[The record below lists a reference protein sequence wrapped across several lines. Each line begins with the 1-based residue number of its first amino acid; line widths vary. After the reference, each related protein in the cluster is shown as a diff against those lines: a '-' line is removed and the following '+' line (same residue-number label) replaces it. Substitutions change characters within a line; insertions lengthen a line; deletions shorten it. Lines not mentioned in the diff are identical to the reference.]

1 MSRSK
6 LRPLLLIVCLCAGT
20 VACAV
25 STVTPFGKQVGIELE
40 EDEKRLWKMAE
51 QEQTKLDGGGR
62 LHGDSVFSDYLNQVG
77 RRLIPPNL
85 DVKVVSFRFKTIKNP
100 LLNAFSFPHGV
111 IYVHSGLLAK
121 MDNEAQL
128 ATVLAH
134 EIAHVTHR
142 HTLQA
147 FRNIKGAAALMT
159 TLQVI
164 GAPAGLPGAGVVL
177 LGAIGT
183 MAAVSGYSQ
192 GAEEEADREAFD
204 LLVRAGY
211 DPAESPKLFD
221 AIKKDLEE
229 RKIEEPFFFGTH
241 PRLQDRKESFS
252 RLLNKNPPSEPGEKA
267 AERFEEKILPLLL
280 ENAQLDL
287 AMGRFAFAEDALER
301 YLKRLDDRPEGHY
314 WLGEVY
320 RQRAKEGD
328 RESAEKQYLTALERD
343 PSYAYSY
350 KGLGLIYM
358 KQGEKKKAREQFQI
372 YLSLFPDP
380 KDRGYIEQY
389 LRELGEETTGT

>member
-1 MSRSK
+1 MSGWK

-20 VACAV
+20 LACAV
-25 STVTPFGKQVGIELE
+25 SPIAPLGKQTGIELE
-40 EDEKRLWKMAE
+40 EDEKRLWKMAAEE
-51 QEQTKLDGGGR
+51 QAKLDRGGR
-62 LHGDSVFSDYLNQVG
+62 LYDDAVFSEYLNQVG
-77 RRLIPPNL
+77 GRLIPPNL
-85 DVKVVSFRFKTIKNP
+85 DVKVVSFRFKIIKNP
-100 LLNAFSFPHGV
+100 FLNAFSFPHGV
-111 IYVHSGLLAK
+111 IYIHSGLLAK

-211 DPAESPKLFD
+211 DPTESPKLFD

-229 RKIEEPFFFGTH
+229 RKIQEPFFFGTH

-252 RLLNKNPPSEPGEKA
+252 RLLRKNPPSEPGEKA
-267 AERFEEKILPLLL
+267 TEPFEEKILPLLL

-287 AMGRFAFAEDALER
+287 AMGRFAFAEEALER
-301 YLKRLDDRPEGHY
+301 YVKRLDDRPEGHY

-320 RQRAKEGD
+320 RQRAKDGD
-328 RESAEKQYLTALERD
+328 RESAEKKFLTAVERD
-343 PSYAYSY
+343 PSYAHSY
-350 KGLGLIYM
+350 KGLGLISM
-358 KQGEKKKAREQFQI
+358 KQGEKVKAREQFQK

-380 KDRGYIEQY
+380 RDRGYIEQY
-389 LRELGEETTGT
+389 LRELGEEAKGT

>member
-6 LRPLLLIVCLCAGT
+6 LRPLLFIVCLCSGAI
-20 VACAV
+20 ACAV
-25 STVTPFGKQVGIELE
+25 SPIAPFGKQPGIELE
-40 EDEKRLWKMAE
+40 EDEKRLWKMAAE
-51 QEQTKLDGGGR
+51 EQTKLDGGGR
-62 LHGDSVFSDYLNQVG
+62 LYDDSVFSDYLNQVG
-77 RRLIPPNL
+77 RRLIPPNF
-85 DVKVVSFRFKTIKNP
+85 DVNVISFRFKTIKNP
-100 LLNAFSFPHGV
+100 FLNAFSFPHGG
-111 IYVHSGLLAK
+111 IYIHSGFLAK

-134 EIAHVTHR
+134 EIAHVIHR

-159 TLQVI
+159 TLRVV
-164 GAPAGLPGAGVVL
+164 GAPAGLPGAGVVI

-211 DPAESPKLFD
+211 DPAETPKLFD
-221 AIKKDLEE
+221 SIKKDLEE
-229 RKIEEPFFFGTH
+229 RQIQEPFFFGTH
-241 PRLQDRKESFS
+241 PRLQERKESFS
-252 RLLNKNPPSEPGEKA
+252 RLLGKQPSSEGGEKGT
-267 AERFEEKILPLLL
+267 ERFEEKILPLLL

-287 AMGRFAFAEDALER
+287 AMGRFGFAEDALRR
-301 YLKRLDDRPEGHY
+301 YLKHRDDRPEGHY
-314 WLGEVY
+314 WLGEVC

-328 RESAEKQYLTALERD
+328 REAAEKEYLAAVQRD
-343 PSYAYSY
+343 PSYAHSY

-358 KQGEKKKAREQFQI
+358 KLGEKRKARDQFRK
-372 YLSLFPDP
+372 YLSLFPDS
-380 KDRGYIEQY
+380 KERGYIEQY
-389 LRELGEETTGT
+389 LRELGEEAEGT